1 MEFMIST
8 FADDIVWLG
17 SGEQQ
22 KAEGK
27 EAVAAVFRS
36 GKDGMIACDMCEEQY
51 HSIDLGGGSYL
62 CEAVSRLISKPESE
76 TCLNIQQRATF
87 IFREKGDGLET
98 VHIHNSVPFSE
109 IQDDELFPVESGRQ
123 AFERLKS
130 ALDTKNRNTNIRP
143 DFWNSST
150 IRFPV
155 VFSSFPPIPPVPSS
169 RSIPWYGDF
178 TDTPRSRSTARRSGT
193 RSKRLTHRTR
203 SGSPRFSTAS
213 P

>member
-1 MEFMIST
+1 MGKKTLAEIESLARKILTTYFCDSDMEFMIST

-87 IFREKGDGLET
+87 IFREKGEAWKRYIFITLSPFRRFRT
-98 VHIHNSVPFSE
+98 TNSF
-109 IQDDELFPVESGRQ
+109 RW
-123 AFERLKS
+123 
-130 ALDTKNRNTNIRP
+130 NRAAR
-143 DFWNSST
+143 
-150 IRFPV
+150 
-155 VFSSFPPIPPVPSS
+155 PSS
-169 RSIPWYGDF
+169 V
-178 TDTPRSRSTARRSGT
+178 
-193 RSKRLTHRTR
+193 
-203 SGSPRFSTAS
+203 
-213 P
+213 

>member
-1 MEFMIST
+1 MGKKTLAEIESLARKILTTYFCDSDMEFMIST

-76 TCLNIQQRATF
+76 TCLKIQQRATF

-123 AFERLKS
+123 AFERFRLKD
-130 ALDTKNRNTNIRP
+130 APFNH
-143 DFWNSST
+143 
-150 IRFPV
+150 
-155 VFSSFPPIPPVPSS
+155 
-169 RSIPWYGDF
+169 G
-178 TDTPRSRSTARRSGT
+178 TDAAEADRWRA
-193 RSKRLTHRTR
+193 
-203 SGSPRFSTAS
+203 
-213 P
+213 